1 MSILSYLFFKAVCL
15 NYITV
20 KRKMEA
26 EKRTEAEIRVV
37 LERMAK
43 AYENKDVDAVMS
55 CYAPDP
61 DVVSIGTG
69 KDEKYIGPEQ
79 LRRAHERDFAQSESI
94 SMTFDGLSVST
105 AAAGKVAWFASDITV
120 HVEASGKHLTLS
132 GRLTGVVENRGGKW
146 LLVQGHFSLPAAE
159 QPEGQSFPEQ

>member
-1 MSILSYLFFKAVCL
+1 MKAD
-15 NYITV
+15 
-20 KRKMEA
+20 KK
-26 EKRTEAEIRVV
+26 TEAEIRAV
-37 LERMAK
+37 LERMAE

-79 LRRAHERDFAQSESI
+79 LRRAYERDFTQSESVA
-94 SMTFDGLSVST
+94 MTFDWLSVST
-105 AAAGKVAWFASDITV
+105 AAAGNVAWLASDITI
-120 HVEASGKHLTLS
+120 HVQVSGKHLTLS
-132 GRLTGVVENRGGKW
+132 GRLTGVVENRGGNW